1 MNENIYLHGI
11 ALANY
16 RGIGNDIAYIAP
28 FRRFNFMIGP
38 NNAGKSCVLHF
49 ITHHLKPWVCEDNGQ
64 YSRRE
69 KKDLEP
75 LDIHVGATRPQ
86 VRMGMGISLS
96 VCKQIL
102 LDRYAEIF
110 KKACHLDLL
119 NEILETISKDQMVW
133 LSQAESERGI
143 RLFPAMPTTER
154 FKGLPNG
161 GCWSSLHSAL
171 TQRSGGDIDQR
182 WIPETLRT
190 IINSLPLSLP
200 NISMIPAIR
209 EVSPKGQEF
218 TDWTGKG
225 LIEELARLQNP
236 GVLERERL
244 EKFKRINGFLQ
255 TVTEH
260 PEAIIEIPHDR
271 DSILVHMDGKVLP
284 LSYLGTGIHEVVM
297 LAAFCT
303 LMEKQIVCIEEPE
316 IHLHPLLQR
325 RLIQYLEKN
334 TDNQYFIATHSASLI
349 DTPDAAIFHVTSH
362 NGLTEVHPAINAAS
376 RFNICRDLG
385 YKASDI
391 LQANAI
397 LWVEGPSDRI
407 YIQHWIA
414 ALAPELQEGIDYSI
428 MFYGGRLLSHLHADA
443 TDADDTDIQSLIA
456 VRQLNRH
463 LAFVIDS
470 DRTDETASINATKTR
485 ILEELERNG
494 GIGWVTAGREI
505 ENYVASSQMADA
517 LKQIYPS
524 FTKQS
529 KSGQYD
535 HSIVFRTVDGKTY
548 KDADKVR
555 VAKAICSFRANLDV
569 LDLRERI
576 TQLVQM
582 IRTANQH

>member
-1 MNENIYLHGI
+1 
-11 ALANY
+11 
-16 RGIGNDIAYIAP
+16 
-28 FRRFNFMIGP
+28 
-38 NNAGKSCVLHF
+38 
-49 ITHHLKPWVCEDNGQ
+49 
-64 YSRRE
+64 
-69 KKDLEP
+69 
-75 LDIHVGATRPQ
+75 
-86 VRMGMGISLS
+86 MGIPLP
-96 VCKQIL
+96 VCKQTL
-102 LDRYAEIF
+102 LDKYAEIF
-110 KKACHLDLL
+110 ENVHHRALLD
-119 NEILETISKDQMVW
+119 EILETISEDQMVW

-143 RLFPAMPTTER
+143 QPFPVLPTTER
-154 FKGLPNG
+154 FKGLQNG
-161 GCWSSLHSAL
+161 RYWNGLWNAL
-171 TQRSGGDIDQR
+171 TRQGHGDIDR
-182 WIPETLRT
+182 HWIPETLRT

-200 NISMIPAIR
+200 SISMIPAIR

-225 LIEELARLQNP
+225 LIEELAKLQNP

-362 NGLTEVHPAINAAS
+362 NGLTEVRPAINAAS

-391 LQANAI
+391 LQTNAI

-470 DRTDETASINATKTR
+470 DRTDETSPINATKTR

-505 ENYVASSQMADA
+505 ENYVASSQMTDA

-524 FTKQS
+524 FAKQS

-535 HSIVFRTVDGKTY
+535 HPLVFKTVEGTTY
-548 KDADKVR
+548 KNADKVR
-555 VAKAICSFRANLDV
+555 VAKAICSLRANLDV
-569 LDLRERI
+569 LDLQERI
-576 TQLVQM
+576 AQLVQM